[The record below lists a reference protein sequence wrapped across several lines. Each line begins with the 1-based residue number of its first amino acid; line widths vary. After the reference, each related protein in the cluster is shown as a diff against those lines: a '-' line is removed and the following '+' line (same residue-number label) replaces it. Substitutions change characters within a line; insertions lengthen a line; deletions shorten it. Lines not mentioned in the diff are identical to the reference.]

1 MILTAALTFALGS
14 FALALILNL
23 VRLVT
28 APTLTDRILAVDT
41 MTVNIIAIIV
51 LYGLQSGSSLN
62 FEGALLFA
70 LTGFISTVAYCK
82 YLLRGSI
89 IE

>member
-1 MILTAALTFALGS
+1 MILATALTFALAA
-14 FALALILNL
+14 FALALVLNL
-23 VRLVT
+23 VRLAT

-41 MTVNIIAIIV
+41 MTVNIIAILV
-51 LYGLQSGSSLN
+51 LYGLKTGSALN
-62 FEGALLFA
+62 FEAALLFA

>member
-1 MILTAALTFALGS
+1 MILATALTYALAA
-14 FALALILNL
+14 FALALVLNL
-23 VRLVT
+23 VRLAT

-41 MTVNIIAIIV
+41 MTVNIIAILV
-51 LYGLQSGSSLN
+51 LYGLKSGSTLN
-62 FEGALLFA
+62 FEAALLFA

>member
-1 MILTAALTFALGS
+1 MIVSAALTFALS
-14 FALALILNL
+14 AFAAALVLNL
-23 VRLVT
+23 IRLAT

-41 MTVNIIAIIV
+41 MTVNTIGLIV
-51 LYGLQSGSSLN
+51 LYGLKTGSPLN
-62 FEGALLFA
+62 FEAALLFA

>member
-1 MILTAALTFALGS
+1 MILSAALTFALGC
-14 FALALILNL
+14 FALALVLNL
-23 VRLVT
+23 VRLAT

-41 MTVNIIAIIV
+41 MTVNIIALIV
-51 LYGLQSGSSLN
+51 LYGVKTGSALN
-62 FEGALLFA
+62 FEAALLFA

>member
-1 MILTAALTFALGS
+1 MILSTALG
-14 FALALILNL
+14 FALAAFGLALVMNLI
-23 VRLVT
+23 RFFT

-41 MTVNIIAIIV
+41 MTVNAIALIV
-51 LYGLQSGSSLN
+51 LYGVKTGSALN
-62 FEGALLFA
+62 FEAAVLLA

-82 YLLRGSI
+82 YLLRGNI

>member
-1 MILTAALTFALGS
+1 MILATALTFALS
-14 FALALILNL
+14 AFAFALVLNL
-23 VRLVT
+23 VRLAT

-41 MTVNIIAIIV
+41 MTVNIIAILV
-51 LYGLQSGSSLN
+51 LYSVKTGSALN
-62 FEGALLFA
+62 FEAALLFA

>member
-1 MILTAALTFALGS
+1 MILSAALTFALGC
-14 FALALILNL
+14 FALALVLNL
-23 VRLVT
+23 IRLAT

-41 MTVNIIAIIV
+41 MTVNIIALIV
-51 LYGLQSGSSLN
+51 LFGLKTGSALN
-62 FEGALLFA
+62 FEAALLFA

>member
-1 MILTAALTFALGS
+1 MIMSFASTFALWA
-14 FALALILNL
+14 FAAALVLNL
-23 VRLVT
+23 VRLAT

-41 MTVNIIAIIV
+41 MTVNTIALIV
-51 LYGLQSGSSLN
+51 LYGIRTGSPLN
-62 FEGALLFA
+62 FEVALLFA

>member
-1 MILTAALTFALGS
+1 MIFSAALTFALGA
-14 FALALILNL
+14 FALALVLNL
-23 VRLVT
+23 IRLAT

-41 MTVNIIAIIV
+41 MTVNTVALIV
-51 LYGLQSGSSLN
+51 LYGLKTGSPLN
-62 FEGALLFA
+62 FEAALLFA